1 MSENKTARQLAWRAQ
16 EIPAQIEQVFAEAMD
31 AETGE
36 LVNATALEKIEALTD
51 QKVVALTDLAFFVKQ
66 ADTVMLAHIEAVI
79 AELKAKKDK
88 IVKARDIAKS
98 VLEKVIQPGERIE
111 TDFVLIGW
119 HKSEAVVV
127 ECAPELLPDEF
138 QRIKVEADKAGLK
151 KAIKSG
157 REIEG
162 VHIESRQSLQI
173 K

>member
-1 MSENKTARQLAWRAQ
+1 MNENKTARVLAWRAQ
-16 EIPAQIEQVFAEAMD
+16 EIPAQIEQAFAEAVD
-31 AETGE
+31 QETGE
-36 LVNATALEKIEALTD
+36 IVNETALEKIEALTA

-66 ADTVMLAHIEAVI
+66 ADAVMIAHLDAVM

-98 VLEKVIQPGERIE
+98 VLKKVIQPGEKVE
-111 TDFVLIGW
+111 TDFVTISW
-119 HKSEAVVV
+119 RKSEAVVV

-138 QRIKVEADKAGLK
+138 QRIKVEADKAKLK
-151 KAIKSG
+151 QAIKQN
-157 REIEG
+157 RTIEG